1 MKRVWCILFAVFFL
15 IPLASANDYSFSV
28 LPSDKEM
35 ALCNLEYREFSILL
49 ENDGNLSDAYNVRV
63 EGPKGFFV
71 SVPEG
76 DVELAPG
83 DDVRVFMQVDVL
95 GAKPGDYV
103 ISIVTT
109 PKEAPF
115 EGVTKIGLSVRD
127 CFDFTADIVS
137 PESSFC
143 SGANESLGIVL
154 KNTGIAPDL
163 LTLDVKNSPSWVSLS
178 STEVALNSTDS
189 ETVNVIANAPFGV
202 TGSYKYDL
210 KVEGFDQVA
219 TIPLLLNIMECKSS
233 LIEAN
238 VTEFKVCRDV
248 VSTIPFSVKNLEEG
262 PSDVALSLD
271 GAPDWVSLENASVTL
286 PYNGSVSTFLEVSP
300 SNDSKDSK
308 FVVNAFDHG

>member
-103 ISIVTT
+103 ISI
-109 PKEAPF
+109 
-115 EGVTKIGLSVRD
+115 
-127 CFDFTADIVS
+127 
-137 PESSFC
+137 
-143 SGANESLGIVL
+143 
-154 KNTGIAPDL
+154 
-163 LTLDVKNSPSWVSLS
+163 
-178 STEVALNSTDS
+178 
-189 ETVNVIANAPFGV
+189 
-202 TGSYKYDL
+202 
-210 KVEGFDQVA
+210 
-219 TIPLLLNIMECKSS
+219 
-233 LIEAN
+233 
-238 VTEFKVCRDV
+238 
-248 VSTIPFSVKNLEEG
+248 
-262 PSDVALSLD
+262 
-271 GAPDWVSLENASVTL
+271 
-286 PYNGSVSTFLEVSP
+286 
-300 SNDSKDSK
+300 
-308 FVVNAFDHG
+308 